1 MRQARTVRTLGWIV
15 CALGVV
21 ALGCWVCVLLLNF
34 YPAGAECGTRDGY
47 AAIRAHSEA
56 NSSLLVVALSCAVA
70 GAIASLAGAI
80 KATGHRI
87 GLPRTTIF
95 VSSSAVFAVGILPF
109 LGIGFLSFAGLVASA
124 LSCQN

>member
-1 MRQARTVRTLGWIV
+1 MGHARTVRTLAWIV

-21 ALGCWVCVLLLNF
+21 ALGCWASVWLVNP
-34 YPAGAECGTRDGY
+34 YPAGAECGTQDGH

-56 NSSLLVVALSCAVA
+56 NGALFVVALSCAVA
-70 GAIASLAGAI
+70 GAIACAAGAI

-87 GLPRTTIF
+87 ELPRTTIF
-95 VSSSAVFAVGILPF
+95 VSSSAAFAIGIVPF
-109 LGIGFLSFAGLVASA
+109 LGIGFFSFAGLIASA